1 MYRLLNFVQQYHPQV
16 NRNRSATFKGGVL
29 RVAEREVS
37 IKAVVIVA
45 VGIALV
51 AALVRFLA

>member
-1 MYRLLNFVQQYHPQV
+1 MYRLLNFVQYYGRQV